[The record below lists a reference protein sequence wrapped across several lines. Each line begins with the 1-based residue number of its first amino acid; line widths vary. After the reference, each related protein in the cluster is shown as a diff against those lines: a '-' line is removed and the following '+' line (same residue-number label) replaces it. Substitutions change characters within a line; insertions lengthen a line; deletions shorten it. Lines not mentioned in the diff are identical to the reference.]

1 MLRKDYNNYRIIV
14 RELGIPPVPLFN
26 SPYPPAFL
34 ARKRLSHK
42 VGRGFGWLPTA
53 APKASLFLSPQRWLS
68 HTPCFPALRK

>member
-53 APKASLFLSPQRWLS
+53 GPKASLSFPPGMAVS